1 MFPSF
6 AGPPGVSKLPS
17 PPGFRG
23 VWLQGSRAAD
33 AASRVSGPFT
43 AHPVAY
49 ATPRDIED
57 LVRLLEYSRREGIPV
72 IPRGTGTGMPG
83 GNLGSGIVVDL
94 STHFSWIRSPEARTI
109 QAGAGAVAG
118 AVDRE
123 ARKAGLHFPPLPS
136 SARWCSVGGM
146 MANNAAGARSFGH
159 GSMASWVV
167 GVEGMDAEGRPFR
180 LDSPSGHQ
188 DGAVPLE
195 GPFSSLEALAE
206 GLTRDLGIPTGPH
219 LDPGSGSRI
228 PGWPRVRKNASGYG
242 LDRYLQSGD
251 PLQLLAGSEGTLVL
265 LTGVT
270 LRLAPI
276 PVLRGVHLLPMSDPE
291 TVSAA
296 ALMARKI
303 GAVAC
308 EFLGRRFLE
317 VSELERHPQV
327 GRLARGAWAL
337 LFLEFEGEPEEVET
351 GLTRARAL
359 GRSLSGEGMGTS
371 DPDQARAFWSI
382 RHAASPVIAA
392 RAAEGLFSTQ
402 FIEDSVVPPEK
413 LGHYLRGL
421 DEILARNR
429 FDAVVFGHAGDGNVH
444 VNPLVDAGSRDWLP
458 RVRQALEEVV
468 DLVAGL
474 GGTLSG
480 EHGDGRLRAPF
491 LKRIWGHETVS
502 AFRRVKA
509 HFDPEGRLN
518 PGVILPLEGQD
529 PLEGLRPRPRS
540 WPI

>member
-1 MFPSF
+1 MVPSF
-6 AGPPGVSKLPS
+6 AGSPGVSELPP

-23 VWLQGSRAAD
+23 GWLQGLSAAD
-33 AASRVSGPFT
+33 SASRVSGPFV
-43 AHPVAY
+43 AHPAAY
-49 ATPRDIED
+49 ATPRDSED
-57 LVRLLEYSRREGIPV
+57 LARLLEYSRKEGIPV
-72 IPRGTGTGMPG
+72 VPRGAGTGMPG

-94 STHFSWIRSPEARTI
+94 STRFSWIHPPEAGTI
-109 QAGAGAVAG
+109 QAGAGAVVG

-123 ARKAGLHFPPLPS
+123 ARNAGLHLPPLPS

-146 MANNAAGARSFGH
+146 TANNAAGARSFGH
-159 GSMASWVV
+159 GAMASWVV

-180 LDSPSGHQ
+180 LHSPSGHRSS
-188 DGAVPLE
+188 DVPP
-195 GPFSSLEALAE
+195 GSPFSSLEALAE
-206 GLTRDLGIPTGPH
+206 GLARNLGVPAGPH
-219 LDPGSGSRI
+219 LHPGTGGRI
-228 PGWPRVRKNASGYG
+228 PGWPQVRKNSSGYG
-242 LDRYLQSGD
+242 LDRYLESRD
-251 PLQLLAGSEGTLVL
+251 PVQLLAGSEGTLAL

-276 PVLRGVHLLPMSDPE
+276 PVLRGVHLLPASNPE
-291 TVSAA
+291 AVSTV
-296 ALMARKI
+296 ALMARKL
-303 GAVAC
+303 GAVSC

-327 GRLARGAWAL
+327 GRLAQRSWAL
-337 LFLEFEGEPEEVET
+337 LFLEFEGDSDEVET

-382 RHAASPVIAA
+382 RHAASPVVAA

-402 FIEDSVVPPEK
+402 FIEDSVVPPGK

-421 DEILARNR
+421 DEILARHR
-429 FDAVVFGHAGDGNVH
+429 FDAVIFGHAGDGNVH
-444 VNPLVDAGSRDWLP
+444 VNPLVDAGARDWLP

-468 DLVAGL
+468 DLVAEL

-491 LKRIWGHETVS
+491 LERIWGHETVS
-502 AFRRVKA
+502 AFRMVKA

-529 PLEGLRPRPRS
+529 PLEGLRPRSRS
-540 WPI
+540 WPD